1 MYCRKCHRHSDFRA
15 NFCRFCGAPLGTVEN
30 CGLQPPLK
38 EYETFFSAKKWERS
52 KSGVLSWT
60 PSEYLSLFGPFTPSE
75 RTGMWEPQ
83 PMLLSRRQ
91 VWANLHRP

>member
-38 EYETFFSAKKWERS
+38 EYETFFFGKKMGKEQIRS
-52 KSGVLSWT
+52 LILDAIGIFVI
-60 PSEYLSLFGPFTPSE
+60 
-75 RTGMWEPQ
+75 
-83 PMLLSRRQ
+83 
-91 VWANLHRP
+91 VWAIYTF

>member
-38 EYETFFSAKKWERS
+38 EYETFSFGKKMGTEQIRS
-52 KSGVLSWT
+52 LILDAIGIFVI
-60 PSEYLSLFGPFTPSE
+60 
-75 RTGMWEPQ
+75 
-83 PMLLSRRQ
+83 
-91 VWANLHRP
+91 VWAIYTF